1 MSNITFWIAWLLWL
15 LIIVSTCDAASAQSS
30 SPGVIFEG
38 GNVCVWMPSA
48 GMRCLALS
56 PKVREN
62 MARAKAI
69 RECRA
74 YGSCGQQR
82 SR

>member
-1 MSNITFWIAWLLWL
+1 MKKLLLVGTAVL
-15 LIIVSTCDAASAQSS
+15 LMATSASAQSALYNI
-30 SPGVIFEG
+30 VD
-38 GNVCVWMPSA
+38 GNQVCVWV
-48 GMRCLALS
+48 GS
-56 PKVREN
+56 PPTMHCVAQTPKAREN
-62 MARAKAI
+62 IARAKAI

>member
-1 MSNITFWIAWLLWL
+1 MKKLL
-15 LIIVSTCDAASAQSS
+15 LIGTAVLLMATSASAQSALYNI
-30 SPGVIFEG
+30 VD
-38 GNVCVWMPSA
+38 GNQTCVWV
-48 GMRCLALS
+48 GS
-56 PKVREN
+56 PPTMHCFPHSPVVRAK

-82 SR
+82 PR

>member
-1 MSNITFWIAWLLWL
+1 MKKLLLAGTTVLLMVTSAAAQSALYNI
-15 LIIVSTCDAASAQSS
+15 VDGNQTCVWVGSPPTMHCFPHSAQSR
-30 SPGVIFEG
+30 EK
-38 GNVCVWMPSA
+38 M
-48 GMRCLALS
+48 
-56 PKVREN
+56 VRA

-74 YGSCGQQR
+74 YGNCGQQR